1 MADSAGSE
9 GLKVV
14 LVGHCGPDSHLLRR
28 AVADAVP
35 GATIAM
41 NTEEKGL
48 WNSAAH
54 LLLVNRVLDG
64 WYADDSGVRLIAE
77 AKKRGVPALLI
88 SNYADAQAAAEAAGA
103 APGFG
108 KSEARTEKATRAIR
122 GALKLD

>member
-1 MADSAGSE
+1 MIVADAE
-9 GLKVV
+9 GLKVI
-14 LVGHCGPDSHLLRR
+14 LVGHCGPDSHLLKR

-35 GATIAM
+35 GATVAM
-41 NTEEKGL
+41 NAEEKSL

-64 WYADDSGVRLIAE
+64 WYADDSGLRLIAE
-77 AKKRGVPALLI
+77 AKERGVPALLI
-88 SNYADAQAAAEAAGA
+88 SNYADAQAASVAAGG

-108 KSEARTEKATRAIR
+108 KREARTDKATRAIR